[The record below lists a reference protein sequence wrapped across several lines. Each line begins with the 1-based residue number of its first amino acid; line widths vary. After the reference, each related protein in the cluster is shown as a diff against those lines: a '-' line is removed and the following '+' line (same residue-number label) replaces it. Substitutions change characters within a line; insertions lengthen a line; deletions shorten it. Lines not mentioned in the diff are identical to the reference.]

1 MNIMPA
7 KIEIS
12 QQHPTSMQTCFP
24 HPNPASKLRRWLPT
38 CLLLAATCSISAQI
52 LARPGWK
59 GSPVNTDLWWKH
71 AVFYD
76 VAGQSVDSKTLAPRL
91 DALRSLHVDALIVP
105 APELPPPRSNG
116 AMPNLDDFDDLL
128 RQSSAHG
135 IRVLVTLH
143 APNGSADLS
152 GLARFWL
159 NRGVAGLH
167 IVSPPGATP
176 EQTQAIA
183 DSVRKL
189 TATAAGQRIILSDL
203 VPAPQDAAPTSKPQH
218 SRTSKPSGSSSPQ
231 LQIDTR
237 ATSLATFDA
246 ATLRPILSQAITQP
260 NLIADLRAPASA
272 PLSEAVA
279 AMTLITQ
286 PAALI
291 DSAAN
296 LVLQPTVEQPPVADE
311 PAKPAPPPPIPPQA
325 PPGTYLPYTPYVPP
339 ARPHTAT
346 APPKPAPEDPLT
358 TWYRQLASLHHD
370 NPVLRSG
377 STTFLDFDVQ
387 NALVWVSKPAPNAP
401 RLTAP
406 VVVICNLSSSPL
418 QLSLTDAMKHLDLH
432 GFFLRTL
439 LRTDQAMG
447 AQDLNS
453 VNVPAYGVYVGELHR

>member
-1 MNIMPA
+1 
-7 KIEIS
+7 
-12 QQHPTSMQTCFP
+12 
-24 HPNPASKLRRWLPT
+24 
-38 CLLLAATCSISAQI
+38 LAAAYISPAQI

-59 GSPVNTDLWWKH
+59 NSPVSSDLWWKH

-76 VAGQSVDSKTLAPRL
+76 VSAESFDHRALATRL

-105 APELPPPRSNG
+105 APELPPPGSNG
-116 AMPNLDDFDDLL
+116 PMPNLDDFDDLL

-135 IRVLVTLH
+135 IRVLLTLH
-143 APNGSADLS
+143 APTASADLS

-176 EQTQAIA
+176 EQTQAMA

-189 TATAAGQRIILSDL
+189 AAAAAGQRIILSDL
-203 VPAPQDAAPTSKPQH
+203 TLPSQDAAATNRPQRV
-218 SRTSKPSGSSSPQ
+218 RTSQRPSSSQ

-237 ATSLATFDA
+237 ATNLATFDA

-260 NLIADLRAPASA
+260 NLLVDMRAPASA
-272 PLSEAVA
+272 SLAEAVA
-279 AMTLITQ
+279 TMTLITQ
-286 PAALI
+286 PATLI

-296 LVLQPTVEQPPVADE
+296 LVLQPTVDQPQVADE
-311 PAKPAPPPPIPPQA
+311 PAKPASPPPIPPQA
-325 PPGTYLPYTPYVPP
+325 PPGTYFPYTPYIPP
-339 ARPHTAT
+339 PRPHVA
-346 APPKPAPEDPLT
+346 APPKPIPEDPLT

-377 STTFLDFDVQ
+377 STTFLDFDAQ

-418 QLSLTDAMKHLDLH
+418 QLSLADATKHLDLH

-439 LRTDQAMG
+439 LRTDHAMG

>member
-1 MNIMPA
+1 
-7 KIEIS
+7 
-12 QQHPTSMQTCFP
+12 
-24 HPNPASKLRRWLPT
+24 
-38 CLLLAATCSISAQI
+38 
-52 LARPGWK
+52 
-59 GSPVNTDLWWKH
+59 
-71 AVFYD
+71 
-76 VAGQSVDSKTLAPRL
+76 
-91 DALRSLHVDALIVP
+91 
-105 APELPPPRSNG
+105 
-116 AMPNLDDFDDLL
+116 MPNLDDFDDLL
-128 RQSSAHG
+128 RQSSGHG

-143 APNGSADLS
+143 APNASADLS

-167 IVSPPGATP
+167 IVSPLGATL
-176 EQTQAIA
+176 EQTQSIA

-189 TATAAGQRIILSDL
+189 AAAAAGQRIILSDL
-203 VPAPQDAAPTSKPQH
+203 ALAPQDTLSTSKPQ
-218 SRTSKPSGSSSPQ
+218 RARASKPSGSSSPQ

-296 LVLQPTVEQPPVADE
+296 LVLQPPVEQPQVADE

-339 ARPHTAT
+339 ARPHAA
-346 APPKPAPEDPLT
+346 APPPKSVPEDPLT
-358 TWYRQLASLHHD
+358 AWYRQLASLHHD

-377 STTFLDFDVQ
+377 STTFLDFDAQ

-418 QLSLTDAMKHLDLH
+418 QLSLADAMKRLNLH

-439 LRTDQAMG
+439 LRTDHAMG

-453 VNVPAYGVYVGELHR
+453 VNVPAFGVYVGELHR